1 MTHPGPPPDYFQGW
15 CEDRESG
22 SHPPPGFTCHGHTGK
37 AEAAGAMMSEAA
49 VADALG

>member
-1 MTHPGPPPDYFQGW
+1 MTHPGPPLDNFQGW
-15 CEDRESG
+15 CKDRESG

-37 AEAAGAMMSEAA
+37 AEAAGTMMSEAA